1 MFDILTATKQ
11 RWEKF
16 KAWWTVDHVVD
27 LIVDMLLLF
36 WEVISSPVLII
47 VRIIRHFLGEWIID
61 NIKAGIKGII
71 HYFQRKRAYRL
82 AHGHGLFRTYW
93 FLILP
98 SPFILLLITLL
109 LGISIGIAEDFEVM
123 LELLIR
129 GCSGPEDGYWCNIS

>member
-61 NIKAGIKGII
+61 SIKAGIKGII

-98 SPFILLLITLL
+98 SPFMLLLLIML
-109 LGISIGIAEDFEVM
+109 LGISIGIAEDFDIM